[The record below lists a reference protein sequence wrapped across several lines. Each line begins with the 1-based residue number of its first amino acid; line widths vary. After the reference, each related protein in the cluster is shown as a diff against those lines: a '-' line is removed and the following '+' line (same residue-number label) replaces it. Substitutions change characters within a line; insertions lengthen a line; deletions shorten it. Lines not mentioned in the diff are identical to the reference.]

1 MLLAGPGGRPCLIG
15 LPAETDPAVASPKN
29 QSKPACLSYEDGP
42 LGDRRN
48 MVYIETVT
56 AAGKASA
63 EVLAQH
69 NIALKTVP
77 EVEHASDMRTLKIV
91 CPNFDE
97 QLACFQ
103 PVGKVPPPNDSVER
117 APGTADL

>member
-1 MLLAGPGGRPCLIG
+1 MTAFSVRVQEAALTGESVPVDKDAGCLLNDNA
-15 LPAETDPAVASPKN
+15 
-29 QSKPACLSYEDGP
+29 P

-48 MVYIETVT
+48 MVYIGTVT
-56 AAGKASA
+56 ATGKASA

-77 EVEHASDMRTLKIV
+77 EVEHASDMRTLNIV

-117 APGTADL
+117 ASGTADP